1 MNKLIS
7 FYKSQRQKFWTHI
20 LLPFTFVF
28 WSIVIILYT
37 HFALSFITNYDISGS
52 GMYLFVTML
61 IYGHILPI
69 ILVIAIIEFFLKTKI
84 KNKFFTENKIYGI
97 IWNIGNLLAF
107 IFVMFLVIIYIY
119 SQLLK
124 YHIIQEHYM
133 KFRFIN
139 LKDKNF
145 GHIFYYR
152 LRSYFGVQLS

>member
-107 IFVMFLVIIYIY
+107 IFVIFMLY
-119 SQLLK
+119 
-124 YHIIQEHYM
+124 
-133 KFRFIN
+133 FI
-139 LKDKNF
+139 F
-145 GHIFYYR
+145 CTP
-152 LRSYFGVQLS
+152 

>member
-28 WSIVIILYT
+28 WSIAVIINT
-37 HFALSFITNYDISGS
+37 HFALSFITNYDISAS

-124 YHIIQEHYM
+124 YHII
-133 KFRFIN
+133 
-139 LKDKNF
+139 
-145 GHIFYYR
+145 
-152 LRSYFGVQLS
+152 

>member
-7 FYKSQRQKFWTHI
+7 FYKSQRQKFWTHILLPFTLKFWTHI

-124 YHIIQEHYM
+124 YHII
-133 KFRFIN
+133 
-139 LKDKNF
+139 
-145 GHIFYYR
+145 
-152 LRSYFGVQLS
+152 

>member
-28 WSIVIILYT
+28 WSDVAKIYYDAT
-37 HFALSFITNYDISGS
+37 FASPTQISGA
-52 GMYLFVTML
+52 GMCMFIAIL
-61 IYGHILPI
+61 IYGCIFPI

-124 YHIIQEHYM
+124 YHII
-133 KFRFIN
+133 
-139 LKDKNF
+139 
-145 GHIFYYR
+145 
-152 LRSYFGVQLS
+152 

>member
-124 YHIIQEHYM
+124 YHII
-133 KFRFIN
+133 
-139 LKDKNF
+139 
-145 GHIFYYR
+145 
-152 LRSYFGVQLS
+152 

>member
-28 WSIVIILYT
+28 WSIAVIINT

-124 YHIIQEHYM
+124 YHII
-133 KFRFIN
+133 
-139 LKDKNF
+139 
-145 GHIFYYR
+145 
-152 LRSYFGVQLS
+152 